1 MIHKDCLNLIAEMLR
16 GEVFD
21 LIDESFLE
29 VLSNAA
35 WIMFETMSGHF

>member
-1 MIHKDCLNLIAEMLR
+1 MLR

-35 WIMFETMSGHF
+35 WIMFETMSGHFWTA